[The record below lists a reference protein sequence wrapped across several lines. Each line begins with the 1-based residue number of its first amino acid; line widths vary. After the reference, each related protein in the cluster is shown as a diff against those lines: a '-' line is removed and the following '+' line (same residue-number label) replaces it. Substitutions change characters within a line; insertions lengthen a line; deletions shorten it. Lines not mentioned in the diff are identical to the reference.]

1 MLQNPVNT
9 LVFEVGM
16 QQVFAPLVS
25 LTIECGRFC
34 KAPIKTKPM
43 LITALLYLV
52 PLQLVMLL
60 GPLHDTSNP
69 HFLKLFRFPAQFR
82 YHNELV
88 LLCTGIAYTVS
99 VQIARHVLEAKQRR
113 KVGIM

>member
-1 MLQNPVNT
+1 
-9 LVFEVGM
+9 M
-16 QQVFAPLVS
+16 QQVFAPLAS

-34 KAPIKTKPM
+34 KAPITTKPM
-43 LITALLYLV
+43 LITTLLYLV

-60 GPLHDTSNP
+60 GPFHDGYNP
-69 HFLKLFRFPAQFR
+69 HFLKLFQFPAQFR

-88 LLCTGIAYTVS
+88 FVCTGVWYMVS
-99 VQIARHVLEAKQRR
+99 VQIARRVLEAKQRR